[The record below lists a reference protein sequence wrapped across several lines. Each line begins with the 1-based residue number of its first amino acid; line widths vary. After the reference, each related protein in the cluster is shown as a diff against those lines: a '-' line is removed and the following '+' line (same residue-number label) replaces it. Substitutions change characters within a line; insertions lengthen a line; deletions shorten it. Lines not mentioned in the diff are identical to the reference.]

1 MAPRGSSVGV
11 SSPIR
16 AASHPAV
23 ARRLDFD
30 QDESSLQETPAL
42 SGSGQRRGKR
52 ANVYDIPED
61 GSPVPQTS
69 AVLEESFVQEE
80 ITANEDSVVINGF
93 AEESSIAQIGNDTTI
108 GGEAVEDLVDVE
120 ESEITP
126 EPVKEPARRGRKRK
140 SDALEPAH
148 EDESSATKPRRRGA
162 TSAQAAEAQKKD
174 KKPATTSRRSK
185 RVSDLTDLEASA
197 VDASIDVSADPVEE
211 TDNAPAQPKRR
222 GRPARPKP
230 EAAKEDPVPTKATKN
245 TAPKTKAD
253 GSFKKPGMPTAR
265 LKEKPGPKSKDK
277 PTAKSKGDAR
287 SADQAPEVTE
297 VESGKYVDVHGHP
310 ISKKDMEQMSTT
322 SVGSRYGRGRHLS
335 VFRELEPEAVARVG
349 RTGRHRVAPIDFW
362 KNDRIAYDPTGSMTS
377 IVKNQDTEP
386 ERKKQ
391 KTSSA
396 KGRKRNLAV
405 VEEEEVELDPWE
417 EEEGVLVGNFRDYDP
432 TKDVST
438 GDVIE
443 DSKMRRFLVEQ
454 CHCLTILSRYRVGTE
469 RHTAPR
475 CPRRFFPVRKAGR
488 RRRLLQLGHYRP
500 SCRPDETHEELSQ
513 DAHGVQRAIWHS
525 GSQGARERVHC
536 A

>member
-1 MAPRGSSVGV
+1 MAPRGSSIGV

-69 AVLEESFVQEE
+69 AVLEESFVQAE

-108 GGEAVEDLVDVE
+108 GGEAIEDVTDVE
-120 ESEITP
+120 ESDITP
-126 EPVKEPARRGRKRK
+126 ELVKEPAKRGRKRK
-140 SDALEPAH
+140 SDVMEPVH
-148 EDESSATKPRRRGA
+148 EEQSSATKPRRRGA
-162 TSAQAAEAQKKD
+162 TSAQAHEAQKKG
-174 KKPATTSRRSK
+174 KKPVPAPAATSRRSK
-185 RVSDLTDLEASA
+185 RVSDLTDLEVSA
-197 VDASIDVSADPVEE
+197 MDASVDVSAEPTEDTEV
-211 TDNAPAQPKRR
+211 APAQPKRR
-222 GRPARPKP
+222 GRPARAKP
-230 EAAKEDPVPTKATKN
+230 EAESEDSVSAKATKS
-245 TAPKTKAD
+245 TASKTKVD
-253 GSFKKPGMPTAR
+253 ETFKKPEKPAAKP
-265 LKEKPGPKSKDK
+265 KEKPGPKPKEK
-277 PTAKSKGDAR
+277 PVARPKEKPIAKSKGDAR
-287 SADQAPEVTE
+287 SAAQATEVAD

-322 SVGSRYGRGRHLS
+322 SASSRYGRGRHLS

-405 VEEEEVELDPWE
+405 VEEEDVELDPWE

-432 TKDVST
+432 NKDVST
-438 GDVIE
+438 NDVIE
-443 DSKMRRFLVEQ
+443 DSKMLPSRVAQ
-454 CHCLTILSRYRVGTE
+454 CFHLTSSQILRG
-469 RHTAPR
+469 HK
-475 CPRRFFPVRKAGR
+475 KAYSPKTSQMAHSSTR
-488 RRRLLQLGHYRP
+488 SSPLP
-500 SCRPDETHEELSQ
+500 ETSSTGALSTF
-513 DAHGVQRAIWHS
+513 VQIR
-525 GSQGARERVHC
+525 
-536 A
+536 